1 MATSVGTTRTLDRL
15 NMLIKQNKTTRLQEE
30 YILLEVANDSVMER
44 FRKRSWDRPGR
55 CHCRQLAVAEGFN

>member
-44 FRKRSWDRPGR
+44 FRKRS
-55 CHCRQLAVAEGFN
+55 